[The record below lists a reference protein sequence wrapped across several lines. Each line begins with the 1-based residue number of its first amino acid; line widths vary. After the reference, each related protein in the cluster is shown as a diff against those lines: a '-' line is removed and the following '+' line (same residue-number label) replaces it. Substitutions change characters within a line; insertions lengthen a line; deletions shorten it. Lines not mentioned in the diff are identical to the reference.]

1 MANFY
6 RESKFFAGNA
16 AQQIVI
22 AKFLRLDA
30 ATRWVYYGKYF
41 SAIKA
46 NPEEC
51 ES

>member
-1 MANFY
+1 MANFH
-6 RESKFFAGNA
+6 RESKFFAVNVE
-16 AQQIVI
+16 QSIVI

-41 SAIKA
+41 QAIKA